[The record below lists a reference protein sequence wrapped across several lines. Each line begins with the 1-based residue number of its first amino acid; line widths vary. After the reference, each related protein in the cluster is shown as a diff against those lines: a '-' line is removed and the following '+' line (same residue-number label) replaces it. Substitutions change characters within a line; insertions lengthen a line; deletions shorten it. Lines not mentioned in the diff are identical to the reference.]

1 MPDES
6 PRVFLSYGVRDA
18 SQIAERLHCD
28 LAARGFEIW
37 QDVKTPPARCKAAR
51 RFARARRNACSVGC
65 TDHGTQDLIGA
76 AEF

>member
-37 QDVKTPPARCKAAR
+37 QDVKRLRRAAR
-51 RFARARRNACSVGC
+51 LLDASPGRVATRAQSDAPTTERRTS
-65 TDHGTQDLIGA
+65 
-76 AEF
+76 